1 VTYVRK
7 LSYAWA
13 AGLAVPAAALA
24 WTVESAVPPVPVAAL
39 LTLVLAQVP
48 LPKRSEPLHPRR
60 RSELD
65 RHLDRRVRR
74 GEAD

>member
-1 VTYVRK
+1 MRRVP
-7 LSYAWA
+7 YACA
-13 AGLAVPAAALA
+13 AAVAVPLAVLA
-24 WTVESAVPPVPVAAL
+24 RLVEPAVPPVPAAAL

-48 LPKRSEPLHPRR
+48 LPSRSEPLHPRR

>member
-1 VTYVRK
+1 VPV
-7 LSYAWA
+7 AV
-13 AGLAVPAAALA
+13 LARLLDP
-24 WTVESAVPPVPVAAL
+24 AVPPVPVAVL

-48 LPKRSEPLHPRR
+48 LPSRPKPLYPRT

-65 RHLDRRVRR
+65 RHLERRARRIRR